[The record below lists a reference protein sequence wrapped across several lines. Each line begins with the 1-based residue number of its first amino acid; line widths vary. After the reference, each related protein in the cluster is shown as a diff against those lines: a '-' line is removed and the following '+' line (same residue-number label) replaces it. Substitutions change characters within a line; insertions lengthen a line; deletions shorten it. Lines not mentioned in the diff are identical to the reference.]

1 MDLAQKIKFLRS
13 ENGWT
18 QEDLANKS
26 GVSIQSIKRYET
38 NMGGNIT
45 TKLQKFLMSK
55 HHIF

>member
-26 GVSIQSIKRYET
+26 GIGKSTIQLYE
-38 NMGGNIT
+38 G
-45 TKLQKFLMSK
+45 KSYE
-55 HHIF
+55 